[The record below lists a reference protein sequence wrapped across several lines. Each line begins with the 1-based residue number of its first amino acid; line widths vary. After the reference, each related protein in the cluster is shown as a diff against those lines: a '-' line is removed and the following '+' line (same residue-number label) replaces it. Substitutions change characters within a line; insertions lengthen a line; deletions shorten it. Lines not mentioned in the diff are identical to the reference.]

1 MRRNPVPSATM
12 LIRLAIDTYTEL
24 QVLPIIDNAAG
35 VAATGT
41 IVITGPATASGTLEL
56 MIAGRRVSVGVLSGD
71 TATAIG
77 TAVAAAITAA
87 TDMPVTAAAVTGTV
101 TLTCRHKGE
110 AGNSLNARVN
120 YYTGQVLPAGVGVT
134 FTAFTNGAGNPV
146 LTTALAAIGDEWL
159 HTWAVPYTD
168 AASLAAIKTE
178 LSSRFAWNREIEAH
192 AFTAARGTQGTLSTL
207 GDSHNSQHLVIM
219 MANDE
224 PMPAYEKAAETMA
237 IAAYYAA
244 IDPAR
249 PVQNLPYVWC
259 LAWRDNYR
267 AATFR
272 GVGFFVATADSSHGR
287 RQAVHETAQRDIP
300 YTEDLG
306 RKSREFGITGYLLG
320 KDYDL
325 AREELIKVCEQAGPG
340 VLVHPYRGE
349 LTVVCRGLTVSESSE
364 EGGKCTISMTF
375 LEAGEASYPSA
386 KVDSVNAISEK
397 GNEVTEAAKE
407 NFVSDFLTKGY
418 PSFVADAATTQIKD
432 LSDFLSSPEFIV
444 SSDIQAVSDYYDKV
458 KSIGSDAFDLIQQP
472 IEFAYQVVDAIGSI
486 RSAFGG
492 SAFKML
498 MNLYDQYV
506 SSDDDESGTVVSHT
520 PSRQQVVRNSQ
531 AVAGLVR
538 QAAISQASTA
548 AVVTQTTEDVSNG
561 GTKTTSVPTKY
572 DSYESAIAVR
582 TELADRLDEESETA
596 SNDLVYVT
604 LTDLRTA
611 VVRAV
616 PDPEQDLPRLAT
628 FSPRQTLPSLVVAYQ
643 LYGDAARADDIVARN
658 DPRRPGFLTGGQ
670 QLEVLANG

>member
-1 MRRNPVPSATM
+1 M
-12 LIRLAIDTYTEL
+12 
-24 QVLPIIDNAAG
+24 
-35 VAATGT
+35 
-41 IVITGPATASGTLEL
+41 
-56 MIAGRRVSVGVLSGD
+56 
-71 TATAIG
+71 
-77 TAVAAAITAA
+77 
-87 TDMPVTAAAVTGTV
+87 
-101 TLTCRHKGE
+101 
-110 AGNSLNARVN
+110 
-120 YYTGQVLPAGVGVT
+120 
-134 FTAFTNGAGNPV
+134 
-146 LTTALAAIGDEWL
+146 
-159 HTWAVPYTD
+159 
-168 AASLAAIKTE
+168 
-178 LSSRFAWNREIEAH
+178 
-192 AFTAARGTQGTLSTL
+192 
-207 GDSHNSQHLVIM
+207 
-219 MANDE
+219 
-224 PMPAYEKAAETMA
+224 
-237 IAAYYAA
+237 
-244 IDPAR
+244 
-249 PVQNLPYVWC
+249 
-259 LAWRDNYR
+259 AWRDNYR

-320 KDYDL
+320 KEYDV

-364 EGGKCTISMTF
+364 EGGMCTLTMTF

-386 KVDSVNAISEK
+386 KVDSVNAISAK
-397 GNEVTEAAKE
+397 AGEVTEAGKE

-418 PSFVADAATTQIKD
+418 PSFVAEAATTQIQG

-458 KSIGSDAFDLIQQP
+458 KSIGSDAFDLIQKP
-472 IEFAYQVVDAIGSI
+472 FEFADQVVDAISSI

-492 SAFKML
+492 SSFGML
-498 MNLYDQYV
+498 MSLYNQYFS
-506 SSDDDESGTVVSHT
+506 SSDSGSSNNT
-520 PSRQQVVRNSQ
+520 PSRQQVVTNTN

-538 QAAISQASTA
+538 QAAISQAAVA

-561 GTKTTSVPTKY
+561 GTKTTSSPTKY

-582 TELADRLDEESETA
+582 TELADRLDEESETTN
-596 SNDLVYVT
+596 SDLVYIAV
-604 LTDLRTA
+604 TDLRTA
-611 VVRAV
+611 VVQAV

-643 LYGDAARADDIVARN
+643 LYGDASRAEDIVTRN

>member
-1 MRRNPVPSATM
+1 M
-12 LIRLAIDTYTEL
+12 
-24 QVLPIIDNAAG
+24 
-35 VAATGT
+35 
-41 IVITGPATASGTLEL
+41 
-56 MIAGRRVSVGVLSGD
+56 
-71 TATAIG
+71 
-77 TAVAAAITAA
+77 
-87 TDMPVTAAAVTGTV
+87 
-101 TLTCRHKGE
+101 
-110 AGNSLNARVN
+110 
-120 YYTGQVLPAGVGVT
+120 
-134 FTAFTNGAGNPV
+134 
-146 LTTALAAIGDEWL
+146 
-159 HTWAVPYTD
+159 
-168 AASLAAIKTE
+168 
-178 LSSRFAWNREIEAH
+178 
-192 AFTAARGTQGTLSTL
+192 
-207 GDSHNSQHLVIM
+207 
-219 MANDE
+219 
-224 PMPAYEKAAETMA
+224 
-237 IAAYYAA
+237 
-244 IDPAR
+244 
-249 PVQNLPYVWC
+249 
-259 LAWRDNYR
+259 AWRDNYR

-320 KDYDL
+320 KEYDVV
-325 AREELIKVCEQAGPG
+325 REELIKACEQAGPG

-458 KSIGSDAFDLIQQP
+458 KSIGSDAFDLIQTP
-472 IEFAYQVVDAIGSI
+472 FEFANQVVDAIGSI

-492 SAFKML
+492 SAFGML
-498 MNLYDQYV
+498 TSLYDQYF
-506 SSDDDESGTVVSHT
+506 SSDDDEPATRT
-520 PSRQQVVRNSQ
+520 PSRQQVVTNAR
-531 AVAGLVR
+531 AVSELVR
-538 QAAISQASTA
+538 QSAISQAAVA

-561 GTKTTSVPTKY
+561 GTKTTSAPTKY
-572 DSYESAIAVR
+572 DSYESAITVR
-582 TELADRLDEESETA
+582 TELADRLDDESEATN
-596 SNDLVYVT
+596 NDLVYVA

-611 VVRAV
+611 VIQAV

-643 LYGDAARADDIVARN
+643 LYGDAGRADDIVARN

-670 QLEVLANG
+670 VLEVLANG